1 MKRNVQIEIAG
12 ARYRMS
18 SDADEA
24 YLQRLADIVNERVEA
39 LGPKAARAATPAQ
52 LLAVVALISLASVSL
67 GLTFEIFDSGSGV
80 DPAWA
85 AAIRTAILSLGAIIL
100 AALGSKRRLLELTWL
115 VYPVLVVTGV
125 KLVFEDLRH
134 GNPLALFVSF
144 AFLGVA
150 LIIAP
155 RLLRRPK

>member
-52 LLAVVALISLASVSL
+52 LLAVVALSLAEDLDGSEQRLLSL
-67 GLTFEIFDSGSGV
+67 EAKTREVV
-80 DPAWA
+80 DT
-85 AAIRTAILSLGAIIL
+85 AIRRIDQRLQADAEL
-100 AALGSKRRLLELTWL
+100 AQQIE
-115 VYPVLVVTGV
+115 P
-125 KLVFEDLRH
+125 
-134 GNPLALFVSF
+134 
-144 AFLGVA
+144 
-150 LIIAP
+150 
-155 RLLRRPK
+155 